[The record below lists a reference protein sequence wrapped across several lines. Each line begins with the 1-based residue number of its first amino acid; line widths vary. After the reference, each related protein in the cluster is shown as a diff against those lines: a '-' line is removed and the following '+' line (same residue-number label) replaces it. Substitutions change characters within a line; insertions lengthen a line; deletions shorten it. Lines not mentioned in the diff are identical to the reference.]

1 MGERRIGIDISGSDP
16 NEIISRIQKLE
27 DQGIRAVWLSSNPV
41 DLDALTM
48 ISAIA
53 LRTERIMLGTSIVT
67 TWPRHP
73 GTVVGQIQVIAGL
86 APGRFRIGL
95 GPSHKREMQDALGF
109 DFKEPLTHLR
119 EYIHIVKAL
128 LREGK
133 VDFEGRHYK
142 VHVDTPR
149 TFPDVPVMI
158 SALREGAFRLCG
170 AEADGAISWVCP
182 GAYLRD
188 GALPAMEE
196 EAKRVGRTTPPLIAH
211 VPICVHDD
219 PNEVRAMIREQ
230 LAYYPSQPFYANMF
244 ADAGF
249 PEAKE
254 SGGWSDRMLDAVALS
269 GNEDQVAQGLNNLF
283 EIGAEEIL
291 VTVLPVGSDPNATYQ
306 RTMNLLVDMS
316 DNL

>member
-1 MGERRIGIDISGSDP
+1 
-16 NEIISRIQKLE
+16 
-27 DQGIRAVWLSSNPV
+27 
-41 DLDALTM
+41 
-48 ISAIA
+48 
-53 LRTERIMLGTSIVT
+53 MLGTSIVT

-95 GPSHKREMQDALGF
+95 GPSHKKEMQDALGF

-128 LREGK
+128 LRKGK

-142 VHVDTPR
+142 VHVGTDQ

-170 AEADGAISWVCP
+170 AEAEGAISWVCP
-182 GAYLRD
+182 GSYLRD
-188 GALPAMEE
+188 VALPAMEE
-196 EAKRVGRTTPPLIAH
+196 EAKKASRPTPPLIAH
-211 VPICVHDD
+211 VPVCVHDNPD
-219 PNEVRAMIREQ
+219 EVRSAVREQ

-254 SGGWSDRMLDAVALS
+254 TGGWSDGMLDAVALS
-269 GNEDQVAQGLNNLF
+269 GSEDEVAQGLNKLF

-291 VTVLPVGSDPNATYQ
+291 VTVLPVGSDPDATYA
-306 RTMNLLVDMS
+306 RTMGLLVDMNS
-316 DNL
+316 NL